1 MSLSTHSCRKVI
13 HLPAEVDRLP
23 LLLICT
29 GALIHRLLVRV
40 THMENTTWATTL
52 NPFLSG
58 LPSTPSVY
66 SVVTRVIHRR
76 LGSNLV
82 IVVFLY

>member
-1 MSLSTHSCRKVI
+1 MSLPTHSSRKII
-13 HLPAEVDRLP
+13 HLTAKVDRSP
-23 LLLICT
+23 LLLIRT

-40 THMENTTWATTL
+40 THMENTPLATTC
-52 NPFLSG
+52 NPFLST

>member
-1 MSLSTHSCRKVI
+1 MSLPTHSSRKVI
-13 HLPAEVDRLP
+13 HLTAKVNCLP
-23 LLLICT
+23 LLLIRT

-52 NPFLSG
+52 NPFLST